1 MMLVGISVI
10 KISFSSQRYLPIN
23 ISMVF
28 IFVLNRGQFSFP
40 SNTTSLLHQGCAWLP
55 GFWCKWHKGKG
66 PESYSSITP
75 HLITPSFSVGNPFSS
90 SHLLVRLQTLETR
103 GVVVRIS
110 SSWGAREKTEVQSFF
125 FFFTGFSCLFSPLT
139 LIHPKYIWYS
149 WILSLL
155 WFQPA
160 YSHWYFWSF
169 LNLLSASWPSS
180 GLQNIAEISCPIC
193 FHCFVH
199 FLLKICLLSC

>member
-1 MMLVGISVI
+1 MRLVGISVI

-125 FFFTGFSCLFSPLT
+125 FFF
-139 LIHPKYIWYS
+139 
-149 WILSLL
+149 
-155 WFQPA
+155 
-160 YSHWYFWSF
+160 
-169 LNLLSASWPSS
+169 
-180 GLQNIAEISCPIC
+180 LQDFHAC
-193 FHCFVH
+193 FHPWPLFIPSIFDTAESWAFCGFNQLILTGISEA
-199 FLLKICLLSC
+199 F